1 MCRFK
6 WVTQTSGYKLPNC
19 LYKTG
24 NTGVWVCRR
33 AQAALL
39 SPSRMCCY
47 GCMGRLL
54 QNFPPLNMLQVW
66 TTLGKG
72 YRQTKSNTPLEVPVR
87 SQVWRTTEQSRRV
100 RIQLERR
107 WWKVRKPS
115 GGLRNHVPPLGCSV
129 ASHGC
134 QRVIVSSGGCGDW
147 GHDEVCEDFP
157 WEGKSLHP
165 FSLGVSVS
173 QLSVTG
179 KGWWWCW
186 YCTRI
191 ESRSIKH
198 KAESLAP
205 QLSDSNTLLVKRGH
219 NNWPVDSPPTP
230 SPSV

>member
-1 MCRFK
+1 MNTEARWRYLWCADLSESHK
-6 WVTQTSGYKLPNC
+6 TSGYKLPNC

-72 YRQTKSNTPLEVPVR
+72 YRQTKSNIPLEVPVR
-87 SQVWRTTEQSRRV
+87 SQVWRTTEQSGRV

-115 GGLRNHVPPLGCSV
+115 SGLRNHVPPLGCSV

-147 GHDEVCEDFP
+147 GHDEVCHTLRGEITSPFLS
-157 WEGKSLHP
+157 WSLCLPVICHRERLVMMLVLHKDWVQEHQAQGRKP
-165 FSLGVSVS
+165 
-173 QLSVTG
+173 
-179 KGWWWCW
+179 
-186 YCTRI
+186 
-191 ESRSIKH
+191 RSSAFRFKH
-198 KAESLAP
+198 TFGQER
-205 QLSDSNTLLVKRGH
+205 T
-219 NNWPVDSPPTP
+219 
-230 SPSV
+230 